1 MKIVQIDITTT
12 KAYTPDGVVAGKLR
26 LTLTNADGTPAL
38 DINKAPIAPV
48 EIDGLTAD
56 IANVASGS
64 YVVVAQRLD
73 STGAPFGDAKTSA
86 AFDVL
91 QATADVP
98 ETVSVVIK

>member
-1 MKIVQIDITTT
+1 MKFVQIDVTTT

-26 LTLTNADGTPAL
+26 LTLTNADKTPAL
-38 DINKAPIAPV
+38 DVNKAVIAPL

-64 YVVVAQRLD
+64 YVVTVQRLATD
-73 STGAPFGDAKTSA
+73 GTLLGDAKTSA

-91 QATADVP
+91 QATFDAP
-98 ETVSVVIK
+98 ETVTVVIK